1 MSEATIE
8 VSGLRKRFGATLAL
22 DEMSFTVRPGQITG
36 FVGPNGAGKSTTM
49 RLIVGLDRP
58 TAGRISVNGK
68 SYDQWAA
75 PLAEVGVLLEAK
87 AIHPGLSAYQYLHA
101 LAATHGIGTR
111 RVREVLDMTGL
122 ASVADKRAGGFSL
135 GMGQRLGI
143 AAALLADPEALILD
157 EPVNGLDIEGVRWV
171 RHLLQDLARE
181 GRTILVSSHL
191 MSEMAQTADHLI
203 VIGRGELIA
212 DTSVTEFIQ
221 RATVSNVRVRSP
233 EGSRLRDL
241 IAGPDVTVSSDE
253 IGVLTVTGMTS
264 DQVGTIAAEGGIILY
279 ELVPQ
284 ASLEE
289 AFLELT
295 QDTVEYRS
303 PDTSAELAGAG
314 RNPA

>member
-1 MSEATIE
+1 MIEAKYLTKRYGKTVAVNE
-8 VSGLRKRFGATLAL
+8 V
-22 DEMSFTVRPGQITG
+22 SFTVRPGQVTG
-36 FVGPNGAGKSTTM
+36 FLGPNGAGKSTTM
-49 RLIVGLDRP
+49 RMILGLDAPTSGEVRVDGKPYRQLADPLRSVGALLDAKAIVGGRSAANHLMWMADSNGIPRRRVAEVLDIVGLSDV
-58 TAGRISVNGK
+58 AGRK
-68 SYDQWAA
+68 
-75 PLAEVGVLLEAK
+75 VG
-87 AIHPGLSAYQYLHA
+87 
-101 LAATHGIGTR
+101 T
-111 RVREVLDMTGL
+111 
-122 ASVADKRAGGFSL
+122 FSL
-135 GMGQRLGI
+135 GMNQRLGI
-143 AAALLADPEALILD
+143 AAALLGDPETVMFD
-157 EPVNGLDIEGVRWV
+157 EPINGLDPEGILWIRN
-171 RHLLQDLARE
+171 LMKSLASQ
-181 GRTILVSSHL
+181 GRTVFLSSHL

-289 AFLELT
+289 AFLQLT
-295 QDTVEYRS
+295 QDTVEYRA
-303 PDTSAELAGAG
+303 PETSAELAGAG